1 MKFIPFEKITYNSRL
16 SIPEIKERL
25 ENEIQPKANF
35 SFGQKPAAT
44 SKKFEGIANGNEFQ
58 IQRIISYRNSF
69 LPKIDITLAQ
79 DLSGSKAIIT
89 FRLLPFVAIFIGFWL
104 AIVAFAGI
112 ALALFSNT
120 DENLVFAKFIPLIMF
135 VFGYAMTIL
144 AFNYEV
150 NKAKEELEKII
161 QIRN

>member
-1 MKFIPFEKITYNSRL
+1 MKFIPFEKITYTSRL
-16 SIPEIKERL
+16 PIAEIKERL

-35 SFGQKPAAT
+35 SFGQKSIAT
-44 SKKFEGIANGNEFQ
+44 SKKFGGTVNGNVFQ

-79 DLSGSKAIIT
+79 YLSGSKATIT

-112 ALALFSNT
+112 ALAFFSNNNE
-120 DENLVFAKFIPLIMF
+120 DIAFAKFIPVLMI
-135 VFGYAMTIL
+135 VFGYVMTIL
-144 AFNYEV
+144 AFNYEL

>member
-1 MKFIPFEKITYNSRL
+1 MKLIPFEKITYTSKL
-16 SIPEIKERL
+16 PIEEIKERL

-35 SFGQKPAAT
+35 SFGQKSIAT
-44 SKKFEGIANGNEFQ
+44 SKKFEGTVNGNVFQ

-79 DLSGSKAIIT
+79 DLSGSKATIT
-89 FRLLPFVAIFIGFWL
+89 FRLLPFVVIFIGFWL
-104 AIVAFAGI
+104 AIVAFSGI
-112 ALALFSNT
+112 ALAFFSNNNE
-120 DENLVFAKFIPLIMF
+120 DIAFAKFIPVLMV
-135 VFGYAMTIL
+135 VFGYVMTIL
-144 AFNYEV
+144 AFNYEL

>member
-1 MKFIPFEKITYNSRL
+1 MKFIPFEKITYSSRL
-16 SIPEIKERL
+16 PIAEIKERL

-35 SFGQKPAAT
+35 SFGQKPT
-44 SKKFEGIANGNEFQ
+44 PSSKKFEGIANGNEFQ

-69 LPKIDITLAQ
+69 LPKIDITLTQ
-79 DLSGSKAIIT
+79 ELSGSKAIIT
-89 FRLLPFVAIFIGFWL
+89 FKLLPFVAVFIGFWL

-112 ALALFSNT
+112 ALALFSPA
-120 DENLVFAKFIPLIMF
+120 DENLVFAKFIPVGMF
-135 VFGYAMTIL
+135 VLGYAMTIL

>member
-25 ENEIQPKANF
+25 ETKANF
-35 SFGQKPAAT
+35 SFGQKPAPST
-44 SKKFEGIANGNEFQ
+44 KKFEGIANGNEFQ

-89 FRLLPFVAIFIGFWL
+89 FKLLPFVAIFIGFWL

>member
-1 MKFIPFEKITYNSRL
+1 MKFIPFEKITYTSRL
-16 SIPEIKERL
+16 PIAEIKERL

-35 SFGQKPAAT
+35 SFGQKAIAT
-44 SKKFEGIANGNEFQ
+44 SKKFEGTVDGNVFQ

-79 DLSGSKAIIT
+79 DLSGSKATIT

-112 ALALFSNT
+112 ALAFFSNNNE
-120 DENLVFAKFIPLIMF
+120 DIAFVKFIPVLMI
-135 VFGYAMTIL
+135 VFGYVMTIL
-144 AFNYEV
+144 AFNYEL
-150 NKAKEELEKII
+150 NKAKDELEKII